1 MSYGTRMALS
11 FALTSLMTVL
21 ILVCVVSVVWGN
33 VFSEYTRTNVTE
45 IAQLTSQK
53 LASIYEQNGSWN
65 LSDLVALS
73 DSTIA
78 SEDLGLQVMDA
89 DGTILY
95 DDTWPAAPVAAELK
109 RLKEE
114 GSSAS
119 EKSTEEWSSRAHSF
133 LSEAPT
139 DAEGRAVAEK
149 YCVAVGDVR
158 PLPLDDGRSATL
170 TVVGIRA
177 DARADGSGV
186 AGLTLMASP
195 IALRPM
201 NDVATNAGG
210 WEASTLRAWL
220 AGEGLELLPDELADA
235 VVAVEKRTNNVGV
248 TADASAVT
256 QTADELW
263 LFSASEV
270 CGAPGWF
277 VAEYGAEPNYHTGYV
292 DFAVYDAL
300 LAAEGEQYEHFR
312 DAGVTGSSDPSGAL
326 ALTYGGAETPWWYRT
341 AYPYSF
347 TGEDASFFY
356 QVMASGYPSGTG
368 LASESAG
375 VVVGMCL

>member
-1 MSYGTRMALS
+1 MSRSGSRGLTWVALALS
-11 FALTSLMTVL
+11 IVVCALGAGLVWLVSTSGGAANPEPATPAEKGLEPD
-21 ILVCVVSVVWGN
+21 SFDAYSWD
-33 VFSEYTRTNVTE
+33 E
-45 IAQLTSQK
+45 
-53 LASIYEQNGSWN
+53 LAEVAE
-65 LSDLVALS
+65 LVA
-73 DSTIA
+73 A
-78 SEDLGLQVMDA
+78 
-89 DGTILY
+89 
-95 DDTWPAAPVAAELK
+95 
-109 RLKEE
+109 
-114 GSSAS
+114 
-119 EKSTEEWSSRAHSF
+119 
-133 LSEAPT
+133 APT